1 MPGVSRSVGRYE
13 ILDEVGRGGMAIV
26 FRARQ
31 VDLDRTV
38 ALKELSAF
46 HASDPALAERF
57 LRESRLAGSLSHPNI
72 VTVHEYFEHDGTPY
86 IAMEYIERGSLRPYV
101 GRLSLAQV
109 VGVVEGMLA
118 GLAHAEAKGI
128 VHRDIKPENV
138 MVTEEGRV
146 KIADFGIAKAGSGM
160 TGQFLTATGTT
171 IGTPAYMAP
180 EQALGKDVGP
190 WTDLYSL
197 GVMAY
202 EMLVGRL
209 PFPETESAMALLMK
223 HVNDPVP
230 PPRSVNRDLD
240 EDLATWIEQLLE
252 KSPEQRIRSAADAW
266 DELEE
271 TVIRIFGAR
280 WRREARLPEPAA
292 AADTPRPLT
301 PAPFSEA
308 IPGDAPAESQPEEAG
323 DAFQSFVWLDP
334 AKPPPAS
341 PPEPSIAAAPEPE
354 PGGVPEPTTAQAG
367 ASGPGVTESDVA
379 ESTEAEAEP
388 AEADGPQPAVAG
400 SEADEPARPETHE
413 RTPGF
418 VTYGR
423 RPTEAPV
430 EPVAEPPP
438 PVPEEASVVDQP
450 EEWPATVA
458 PKAIP
463 APAPSVEPVRE
474 RPQPGPSSPA
484 MRTGPLV
491 LLGVVLVIGA
501 GVGWLVAPTSKRSAA
516 PARALASTASNAAL
530 ELRFPDGWRPTR
542 AAPQVSGLELSDP
555 VALAA
560 SRRGGAVIAGTSKAD
575 GPSLLPSGLLGRL
588 PTDHPQATAVK
599 LGPVAAYRYEGLT
612 TSAPVQRLTLYAIP
626 TTKGAVT
633 LACVDAAAGS
643 PDCAAIASTLRLRN
657 ARPYPLGPDAGYA
670 RTVGTA
676 IGRLNDARARDRAAL
691 AAAKTP
697 AGQARVAASLAGVY
711 RDAAATLRTRPVSP
725 ADSAANR
732 EIVAALGSTA
742 AAYARLATAAGKG
755 DRAAYGTASANVAQ
769 AEGRVAGAIA
779 ALRALGYA
787 PA

>member
-1 MPGVSRSVGRYE
+1 
-13 ILDEVGRGGMAIV
+13 
-26 FRARQ
+26 
-31 VDLDRTV
+31 
-38 ALKELSAF
+38 
-46 HASDPALAERF
+46 
-57 LRESRLAGSLSHPNI
+57 
-72 VTVHEYFEHDGTPY
+72 
-86 IAMEYIERGSLRPYV
+86 
-101 GRLSLAQV
+101 
-109 VGVVEGMLA
+109 
-118 GLAHAEAKGI
+118 
-128 VHRDIKPENV
+128 
-138 MVTEEGRV
+138 
-146 KIADFGIAKAGSGM
+146 
-160 TGQFLTATGTT
+160 
-171 IGTPAYMAP
+171 MAP

-209 PFPETESAMALLMK
+209 PFPETESPMALLMK

-271 TVIRIFGAR
+271 IVIRIFGAR

-438 PVPEEASVVDQP
+438 PVSEEASVVDQP

-530 ELRFPDGWRPTR
+530 EFRFPDGWRPTR

-742 AAYARLATAAGKG
+742 SAYARLATAAGKG

>member
-1 MPGVSRSVGRYE
+1 
-13 ILDEVGRGGMAIV
+13 
-26 FRARQ
+26 
-31 VDLDRTV
+31 
-38 ALKELSAF
+38 
-46 HASDPALAERF
+46 
-57 LRESRLAGSLSHPNI
+57 
-72 VTVHEYFEHDGTPY
+72 
-86 IAMEYIERGSLRPYV
+86 
-101 GRLSLAQV
+101 
-109 VGVVEGMLA
+109 
-118 GLAHAEAKGI
+118 
-128 VHRDIKPENV
+128 
-138 MVTEEGRV
+138 
-146 KIADFGIAKAGSGM
+146 
-160 TGQFLTATGTT
+160 
-171 IGTPAYMAP
+171 
-180 EQALGKDVGP
+180 
-190 WTDLYSL
+190 
-197 GVMAY
+197 MAY

-209 PFPETESAMALLMK
+209 PFPDTESAMALLMK

-308 IPGDAPAESQPEEAG
+308 IPGDAPAESQPGEAG

-334 AKPPPAS
+334 AKPPPAA

-354 PGGVPEPTTAQAG
+354 PEGVPEPTTAQAG

-474 RPQPGPSSPA
+474 RPQPGPSRPA

-491 LLGVVLVIGA
+491 VLGVALVIGA

-516 PARALASTASNAAL
+516 PAPALASTASNAAL

-542 AAPQVSGLELSDP
+542 
-555 VALAA
+555 
-560 SRRGGAVIAGTSKAD
+560 RR
-575 GPSLLPSGLLGRL
+575 
-588 PTDHPQATAVK
+588 
-599 LGPVAAYRYEGLT
+599 
-612 TSAPVQRLTLYAIP
+612 
-626 TTKGAVT
+626 
-633 LACVDAAAGS
+633 
-643 PDCAAIASTLRLRN
+643 
-657 ARPYPLGPDAGYA
+657 
-670 RTVGTA
+670 
-676 IGRLNDARARDRAAL
+676 
-691 AAAKTP
+691 P
-697 AGQARVAASLAGVY
+697 AGQRTGAHGPGGARRISTRRRRHRRHQQG
-711 RDAAATLRTRPVSP
+711 RRPDAAPVGAPRSPAHRSPAGDRREARSGRGVPLRGAHDERAGAAPHAATRSRRRRARSRSRASTRRPGRPTARRSPRRCGCATPARTR
-725 ADSAANR
+725 SAPTPGTR
-732 EIVAALGSTA
+732 VQS
-742 AAYARLATAAGKG
+742 ARRSGG
-755 DRAAYGTASANVAQ
+755 
-769 AEGRVAGAIA
+769 
-779 ALRALGYA
+779 
-787 PA
+787 